1 VLLSAGPQEQQAKP
15 AENPEKLTLSK
26 KNAAAEELE
35 SLVLALGLDAH
46 RGDSAAEHPSRE
58 DLEGYQRAG
67 FGSWL
72 EAQLKTAD
80 DSIASVPANI
90 RTFLERRQPTLWR
103 VVGLL
108 ERDVPQWESDPR
120 AVPRDLS
127 GALLAA
133 SLAKILLAAALA
145 EERAGQHAQA
155 GDLLEATWSLSR
167 SFSGQPDLASQLIAV
182 AMGKLQ
188 AGALRKMSEPPVQ
201 WLNRMSGVEPWRGM
215 LDAMEAE
222 RRYSM
227 QDGDAKLIEVLKKF
241 ARASRVVT
249 DRLREISPCDVS
261 KLTAEEIWK
270 PAQDVLNQEQ
280 EADGDPSPGVFLSI
294 ATPNQ
299 TAAIRRAGRL
309 VVDREMTSNSGNQAG
324 RRPRR
329 GRALAGEVLDLE
341 SRSAGLLLRVSDPR
355 RRDGDSV
362 HGPDRR
368 WRLSPF
374 GAAPLLR
381 SPGSSADS
389 DANPRAPS
397 HRYSPASCLTPGF
410 SRHNVPA
417 LMKMVRRS
425 VTRRWRLEVDR

>member
-1 VLLSAGPQEQQAKP
+1 MRALIPGILALLLFAGAPNQQEKP
-15 AENPEKLTLSK
+15 PENPEKRLALSK

-35 SLVLALGLDAH
+35 SLALALGLDAH

-90 RTFLERRQPTLWR
+90 RTFLEWRQPTLWR

-133 SLAKILLAAALA
+133 SLSKILLAAALA

-155 GDLLEATWSLSR
+155 GDLLGATWSLSR
-167 SFSGQPDLASQLIAV
+167 SFSGQLDLTSQLIAV
-182 AMGKLQ
+182 AIGKLQ

-227 QDGDAKLIEVLKKF
+227 QDGDPKLIEVTKKF

-261 KLTAEEIWK
+261 KLTTEEIWK
-270 PAQDVLNQEQ
+270 PAQDMLNQEQ
-280 EADGDPSPGVFLSI
+280 EADGDPSPGIFLSI

-309 VVDREMTSNSGNQAG
+309 VVDREMTSKILEIRQEKAASREG
-324 RRPRR
+324 RWP
-329 GRALAGEVLDLE
+329 EKFSDLE
-341 SRSAGLLLRVSDPR
+341 SRVC
-355 RRDGDSV
+355 
-362 HGPDRR
+362 
-368 WRLSPF
+368 
-374 GAAPLLR
+374 
-381 SPGSSADS
+381 PGSSYEYRTRGAAIAIRFKGPIDDGGS
-389 DANPRAPS
+389 PPLVLPLSFEVRAPRPTPTPTRPRRPTVTPRPRA
-397 HRYSPASCLTPGF
+397 
-410 SRHNVPA
+410 
-417 LMKMVRRS
+417 
-425 VTRRWRLEVDR
+425 